1 MYLDRLN
8 QLDLRLSKTFTLGRI
23 AVQGNVDMYNALN
36 SSPVVTVNQAYGSNG
51 AAWLV
56 PTQILLG
63 RLVKF
68 GARLEF

>member
-1 MYLDRLN
+1 
-8 QLDLRLSKTFTLGRI
+8 
-23 AVQGNVDMYNALN
+23 MYNALN
-36 SSPVVTVNQAYGSNG
+36 SSPVVTVNQAYGTNG